1 MQQSPKIT
9 IKEVA
14 EKSGVSAM
22 TVSRVIRNQGHI
34 AEDTKKRILQVIE
47 ELGYVPL
54 QSARNLSGSFPR
66 VIGIVIPSYAE
77 LRKLRQGYEYE
88 YGLLMG
94 ALNICNEFGY
104 AVTILEIRNANDV
117 KTLVKRIASRQ
128 IGAYIVAAPATEYS
142 GLSKTLKDNAII
154 FSTISAHN
162 PASSDLKV
170 MADERTAAYT
180 MVRSMIKLGHYRLAF
195 IGGSKKQRATEERQ
209 RGFSDAVQ
217 EFSSSKLQFEIY
229 QSGVFFEDG
238 YREGLHVLRQK
249 NRPTAIQC
257 LTDDIAAGV
266 IAAAHELGIELP
278 RELSICGFDNFG
290 LARKIS
296 PALTTAH
303 LPAEEMAEMA
313 ARQVINALEN
323 KQQQQDALLECD
335 VIYRDSV
342 TKFASNQSQVF

>member
-34 AEDTKKRILQVIE
+34 AEETKKRILQVIE
-47 ELGYVPL
+47 ELGYIPL

-66 VIGIVIPSYAE
+66 VIGIVIPSYEE

-88 YGLLMG
+88 YALLMG
-94 ALNICNEFGY
+94 ALNICNQFGY
-104 AVTILEIRNANDV
+104 AVTILEIRNTSDV
-117 KTLVKRIASRQ
+117 KTLVKRIGSRQ
-128 IGAYIVAAPATEYS
+128 IGAYIVAAPATEYP
-142 GLSKTLKDNAII
+142 GLSKTLKDNAIT
-154 FSTISAHN
+154 FSTISANN
-162 PASSDLKV
+162 PASSELKV
-170 MADERTAAYT
+170 VADERTATYK
-180 MVRSMIKLGHYRLAF
+180 MVRSMIELGHQRFAF
-195 IGGSKKQRATEERQ
+195 VGGSNKQRATKERQ
-209 RGFSDAVQ
+209 KGFTDAIQ
-217 EFSSSKLQFEIY
+217 ECSTQKIQYEIY
-229 QSGVFFEDG
+229 QCGVFFEDG
-238 YREGLHVLRQK
+238 YRQGLEVLRQK

-266 IAAAHELGIELP
+266 IAAAQELGIDLP
-278 RELSICGFDNFG
+278 NELSICGFDNFG

-313 ARQVINALEN
+313 TRQVIRALER
-323 KQQQQDALLECD
+323 KEQDAEVVLACD
-335 VIYRDSV
+335 VIIRSSV
-342 TKFASNQSQVF
+342 AQPIPKLN

>member
-14 EKSGVSAM
+14 EKSGVSTM

-34 AEDTKKRILQVIE
+34 AEETKKRILQVIE
-47 ELGYVPL
+47 ELGYIPL

-66 VIGIVIPSYAE
+66 VIGIVIPSYEE

-88 YGLLMG
+88 YALLMG
-94 ALNICNEFGY
+94 ALNICNQFGY

-117 KTLVKRIASRQ
+117 KTLVKRIGSRE

-142 GLSKTLKDNAII
+142 GLAQTLKDNDII
-154 FSTISAHN
+154 FSTISAYN

-170 MADERTAAYT
+170 VADERTA
-180 MVRSMIKLGHYRLAF
+180 MIEMGHKRLAF
-195 IGGSKKQRATEERQ
+195 IGGDKKQRATQERQ
-209 RGFSDAVQ
+209 KGFMDAIQ
-217 EFSSSKLQFEIY
+217 EFTSLNLQQEIY

-238 YREGLHVLRQK
+238 YREGLDVLRMK

-266 IAAAHELGIELP
+266 IAAAQELGIHLP
-278 RELSICGFDNFG
+278 NELSICGFDNFG

-296 PALTTAH
+296 PALTTAN
-303 LPAEEMAEMA
+303 LPAEEMAEVA
-313 ARQVINALEN
+313 VRQVIMALEH
-323 KQQQQDALLECD
+323 KEQDAGVVLPCE
-335 VIYRDSV
+335 VILRGSV
-342 TKFASNQSQVF
+342 ARLACKST

>member
-34 AEDTKKRILQVIE
+34 AEETKKRILQVIE
-47 ELGYVPL
+47 ELGYIPL

-66 VIGIVIPSYAE
+66 VIGIVIPSYKE

-88 YGLLMG
+88 YALMMG
-94 ALNICNEFGY
+94 ALNVCNEFGY
-104 AVTILEIRNANDV
+104 AVNILEIRNANDV
-117 KTLVKRIASRQ
+117 KTLVKRIGSRQ
-128 IGAYIVAAPATEYS
+128 IGAYIVAAPATEYP
-142 GLSKTLKDNAII
+142 GLSNTLKDNAII
-154 FSTISAHN
+154 FSTISANN

-170 MADERTAAYT
+170 IADERTATYKMA
-180 MVRSMIKLGHYRLAF
+180 RSMIELGHQRLAF
-195 IGGSKKQRATEERQ
+195 IGGSNKQRATKERQ
-209 RGFSDAVQ
+209 KGFSDAIQ
-217 EFSSSKLQFEIY
+217 ECKTQKIQHEIY
-229 QSGVFFEDG
+229 QCGVFFEDG
-238 YREGLHVLRQK
+238 YRQGLQVLRQK

-266 IAAAHELGIELP
+266 IAAAQELGIDLP
-278 RELSICGFDNFG
+278 NELSICGFDNFG

-313 ARQVINALEN
+313 TRQVISALER
-323 KQQQQDALLECD
+323 KDQDKEVVFACD
-335 VIYRDSV
+335 VILRSSMAQPIR
-342 TKFASNQSQVF
+342 KLN

>member
-34 AEDTKKRILQVIE
+34 AEETKKRILQVIE
-47 ELGYVPL
+47 ELGYIPL

-66 VIGIVIPSYAE
+66 VIGIVIPSYEE

-88 YGLLMG
+88 YALLMG
-94 ALNICNEFGY
+94 ALNICNQFGY
-104 AVTILEIRNANDV
+104 AVTILEIRNTSDV
-117 KTLVKRIASRQ
+117 KTLVKRIGSRQ
-128 IGAYIVAAPATEYS
+128 IGAYIVAAPATEYP
-142 GLSKTLKDNAII
+142 GLSKTLKDNAIT
-154 FSTISAHN
+154 FSTISANN
-162 PASSDLKV
+162 PASSELKV
-170 MADERTAAYT
+170 VADERTATYK
-180 MVRSMIKLGHYRLAF
+180 MVRSMIELGHQRFAF
-195 IGGSKKQRATEERQ
+195 VGGSNKQRATRERQ
-209 RGFSDAVQ
+209 KGFTDAIQ
-217 EFSSSKLQFEIY
+217 ECSTQKIQYEIY
-229 QSGVFFEDG
+229 QCGVFFEDG
-238 YREGLHVLRQK
+238 YRQGLEVLRQK

-266 IAAAHELGIELP
+266 IAAAQELGIDLP
-278 RELSICGFDNFG
+278 NELSICGFDNFG

-313 ARQVINALEN
+313 TRQVIRALER
-323 KQQQQDALLECD
+323 KEQDAEVVLACD
-335 VIYRDSV
+335 VIIRSSV
-342 TKFASNQSQVF
+342 AQPIPKLN